1 MNNDIKQLK
10 TLLDDLERKINLTGI
25 TDRGVP
31 EILKAILIDRFIRLG
46 GEYNPGFINY
56 SEPYEYKKFF
66 AFRENDIT
74 KFTVKE
80 ILERA
85 DRIEKL
91 LKEVIQENNIPLDC
105 LEFNLRTLEN
115 LRDRDC
121 FQDLIRGVFLYRRA
135 L

>member
-1 MNNDIKQLK
+1 MNNEINQIR
-10 TLLDDLERKINLTGI
+10 TLLDDLERKPNLIGI

-46 GEYNPGFINY
+46 GEYNPEFVNY
-56 SEPYEYKKFF
+56 PEFGVHKKFF
-66 AFRENDIT
+66 AFKENDIT
-74 KFTVKE
+74 KLTVKE

-91 LKEVIQENNIPLDC
+91 LKEVIKENNIPLDC
-105 LEFNLRTLEN
+105 MEFNFYKLEN
-115 LRDRDC
+115 LRDREGFD
-121 FQDLIRGVFLYRRA
+121 DLIRGTFLYRRA